1 MVAMGVVPLS
11 DDEFGRLYTWTVLER
26 ELCTRFGPPAG
37 TNFNEALKKLEQ
49 TTSLM
54 EYQEEFKSLSNLVD
68 SWSEEALLGAFVG
81 GLKPKLA
88 EVVRVF
94 EP

>member
-1 MVAMGVVPLS
+1 
-11 DDEFGRLYTWTVLER
+11 
-26 ELCTRFGPPAG
+26 
-37 TNFNEALKKLEQ
+37 
-49 TTSLM
+49 M

-68 SWSEEALLGAFVG
+68 SWSEEALLGAFIG